1 MKSPRKSQSKLKGTY
16 HMKPLSQGLK
26 DSSTAQGLAVVD
38 EVNVAW
44 IQLLYL
50 VTTNKTKCFPTRTRN
65 VYIDL

>member
-1 MKSPRKSQSKLKGTY
+1 
-16 HMKPLSQGLK
+16 MKPLSQGLK

-50 VTTNKTKCFPTRTRN
+50 VTKNKTKCFPTRTRN